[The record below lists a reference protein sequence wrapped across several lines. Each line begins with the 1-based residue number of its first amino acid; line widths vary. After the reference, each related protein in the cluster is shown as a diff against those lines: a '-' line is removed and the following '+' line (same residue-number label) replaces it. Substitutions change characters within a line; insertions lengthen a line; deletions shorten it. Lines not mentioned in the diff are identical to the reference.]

1 MACFT
6 TLYSGSSGNCAF
18 LEEDG
23 RFVLVDMGK
32 SARATMRALTQLGA
46 QARRLCGVMVTHEH
60 SDHIAGLAVFLKKNP
75 VPVYGTQATL
85 QVLAQRG
92 CVPPGVRLVP
102 TDGRGE
108 VDAGGFCVQSF
119 STSHDSADCCGFRVR
134 TPQGK
139 TLAIA
144 TDLGYVSD
152 EVLANLYMA
161 DVVALEANYDLH
173 MLMHG
178 PYPYYL
184 KTRIASKKGHL
195 CNDECAATLAKLMAA
210 GCTRF
215 SLCHISQEN
224 NAPALALQSVQTALL
239 QSGTAP
245 APDAVVQA
253 ARRHEVSPVFEF

>member
-1 MACFT
+1 M
-6 TLYSGSSGNCAF
+6 
-18 LEEDG
+18 
-23 RFVLVDMGK
+23 
-32 SARATMRALTQLGA
+32 
-46 QARRLCGVMVTHEH
+46 
-60 SDHIAGLAVFLKKNP
+60 
-75 VPVYGTQATL
+75 
-85 QVLAQRG
+85 LAQRG

-161 DVVALEANYDLH
+161 DMVALEANYDLH

-195 CNDECAATLAKLMAA
+195 CNDECS
-210 GCTRF
+210 R
-215 SLCHISQEN
+215 
-224 NAPALALQSVQTALL
+224 P
-239 QSGTAP
+239 
-245 APDAVVQA
+245 
-253 ARRHEVSPVFEF
+253 R

>member
-1 MACFT
+1 M
-6 TLYSGSSGNCAF
+6 
-18 LEEDG
+18 
-23 RFVLVDMGK
+23 
-32 SARATMRALTQLGA
+32 
-46 QARRLCGVMVTHEH
+46 
-60 SDHIAGLAVFLKKNP
+60 
-75 VPVYGTQATL
+75 
-85 QVLAQRG
+85 
-92 CVPPGVRLVP
+92 
-102 TDGRGE
+102 
-108 VDAGGFCVQSF
+108 QSF
-119 STSHDSADCCGFRVR
+119 STSHESADCCGVRER

-152 EVLANLYMA
+152 EVLANLYLA
-161 DVVALEANYDLH
+161 DMVALEANYDLH

-195 CNDECAATLAKLMAA
+195 CNEECAATLAKLMAA
-210 GCTRF
+210 GCKRF

-224 NAPALALQSVQTALL
+224 NAPALALQSVQAALL